1 MVLEIADDPDA
12 AMDEEQY
19 ARIAAHLLGLHD
31 VQLHRAAILVDRP
44 LGRRDARHECF
55 DRG

>member
-12 AMDEEQY
+12 AMDKEQN

-31 VQLHRAAILVDRP
+31 VQLYCATILVNHAF
-44 LGRRDARHECF
+44 AR
-55 DRG
+55 